1 MWIYNVF
8 RVLRDHMFDVL
19 HDLVITLVSL
29 GSTDLMEVVMAFVIS
44 VPIPIPISMPRF

>member
-8 RVLRDHMFDVL
+8 RVLRDQIFDVL

-29 GSTDLMEVVMAFVIS
+29 GSADLMEVVMAFVIS
-44 VPIPIPISMPRF
+44 VPIPIPVSMPRF